1 MEKEITV
8 KDIQAVRNRTQT
20 NSIAQIVTGDIIEA
34 DASEEKEV
42 VSDEIE

>member
-20 NSIAQIVTGDIIEA
+20 NSIAQIVTGDIVEA
-34 DASEEKEV
+34 DANEEKEV
-42 VSDEIE
+42 APAEIE